1 MLTSETAFTEL
12 FGLQGWGETNEVID
26 FIRVKKRTIK
36 APYSRLIQRHRAIG
50 LNLRV
55 VQSPFAKV
63 L

>member
-36 APYSRLIQRHRAIG
+36 LPI
-50 LNLRV
+50 
-55 VQSPFAKV
+55 PD
-63 L
+63 